1 MSGEAAVE
9 EKEFTEAELTGEPDP
24 TPPVVPPVVVP
35 DPVVSPVVP
44 PVVPPVPGK
53 EAEAVPGK
61 EPAPPT
67 PPAPTKDERT
77 VPLAA
82 LHEERRARQEL
93 SRKLEEL
100 QARLDT
106 EPRKT
111 PAELILE
118 DPENAMTVLMQ
129 EITDLRGEIARTNM
143 DNMERDINAAVPN
156 FLELAPQMEELLL
169 GEGLSEETI
178 RNLIS
183 SSGKEAPKFFKVL
196 AKLTSAPS
204 EETLRTK
211 LTAELTPA
219 ITTAVTK
226 DLMAK
231 FKIVD
236 GGVSLERLPGSPP
249 DGKLNVNTEEEFA
262 KLTPEQQQAWLSGG

>member
-9 EKEFTEAELTGEPDP
+9 EKEFTEAELTGEEGEGTPFLSTPITPEATPVAP
-24 TPPVVPPVVVP
+24 T
-35 DPVVSPVVP
+35 
-44 PVVPPVPGK
+44 VVPPVPAK
-53 EAEAVPGK
+53 EAEVVPGK

-67 PPAPTKDERT
+67 PPAPTKDDRT

-82 LHEERRARQEL
+82 LHEERRARQDL
-93 SRKLEEL
+93 ARKLEEL
-100 QARLDT
+100 QAKLDT

-143 DNMERDINAAVPN
+143 ERDINTAVPN
-156 FLELAPQMEELLL
+156 FLELAPQMEELML
-169 GEGLSEETI
+169 GRGFNEESI
-178 RNLIS
+178 RSLIGA
-183 SSGKEAPKFFKVL
+183 SGKDAPKFFGML
-196 AKLTSAPS
+196 AELASRPN
-204 EETLRTK
+204 EETMRTK
-211 LTAELTPA
+211 LITELTPT
-219 ITTAVTK
+219 ITAAVTK

-236 GGVSLERLPGSPP
+236 GGVNLEKLPGSPP
-249 DGKLNVNTEEEFA
+249 DGKLNVNTEEELA

>member
-1 MSGEAAVE
+1 MSGEAAE
-9 EKEFTEAELTGEPDP
+9 EKEFTEAELTGELDP

-35 DPVVSPVVP
+35 DPVAPPVVP

-67 PPAPTKDERT
+67 PPLTKDDRT

-100 QARLDT
+100 QAKMDT

-143 DNMERDINAAVPN
+143 ERDINTAVPN

-178 RNLIS
+178 RNLIG

-196 AKLTSAPS
+196 AKLTSAPN
-204 EETLRTK
+204 ETALRTK
-211 LTAELTPA
+211 LTAELTPT
-219 ITTAVTK
+219 ITAAVTK

-236 GGVSLERLPGSPP
+236 GGVNLEKLPGSPP

>member
-1 MSGEAAVE
+1 MSGEAA
-9 EKEFTEAELTGEPDP
+9 EKEFTEAELTGEETGITPPLP
-24 TPPVVPPVVVP
+24 TPITPEVTPVATPVVPEVPVKV
-35 DPVVSPVVP
+35 
-44 PVVPPVPGK
+44 
-53 EAEAVPGK
+53 AEVVPGK

-67 PPAPTKDERT
+67 PLAPTKDDRT

-82 LHEERRARQEL
+82 LHEERRARQDL
-93 SRKLEEL
+93 ARKLEEL
-100 QARLDT
+100 QAKLT
-106 EPRKT
+106 SEPRKT

-143 DNMERDINAAVPN
+143 ERDINTAVPN

-178 RNLIS
+178 RNLIG

-196 AKLTSAPS
+196 AKLTSAPN
-204 EETLRTK
+204 ETALRTK
-211 LTAELTPA
+211 LTAELTPT
-219 ITTAVTK
+219 ITAAVTK

-236 GGVSLERLPGSPP
+236 GGVNLEKLPGSPP

>member
-9 EKEFTEAELTGEPDP
+9 EKEFTEAELTGEETGA
-24 TPPVVPPVVVP
+24 TPLLTTPITPEVT
-35 DPVVSPVVP
+35 PVVP
-44 PVVPPVPGK
+44 PVVPEVPAK

-67 PPAPTKDERT
+67 PPAPTKDDRT

-100 QARLDT
+100 QAKLDT

-143 DNMERDINAAVPN
+143 ERDINTAVPN
-156 FLELAPQMEELLL
+156 FLELAPQMEELML
-169 GEGLSEETI
+169 GRGFNEESI
-178 RNLIS
+178 RSLIGA
-183 SSGKEAPKFFKVL
+183 SGKDAPKFFGML
-196 AKLTSAPS
+196 AELASRPN
-204 EETLRTK
+204 EETMRTK
-211 LTAELTPA
+211 LITALLRLSCQAFGMP
-219 ITTAVTK
+219 
-226 DLMAK
+226 DLPQRSSQYLRWST
-231 FKIVD
+231 ID
-236 GGVSLERLPGSPP
+236 GE
-249 DGKLNVNTEEEFA
+249 
-262 KLTPEQQQAWLSGG
+262 

>member
-9 EKEFTEAELTGEPDP
+9 EKEFTEAELTGEETGA
-24 TPPVVPPVVVP
+24 TPLLTTPITPEVT
-35 DPVVSPVVP
+35 PVVP
-44 PVVPPVPGK
+44 PVVPEVPAK

-61 EPAPPT
+61 EPASPT
-67 PPAPTKDERT
+67 PPPTKDERT

-93 SRKLEEL
+93 TRKLEEL
-100 QARLDT
+100 QAKFT
-106 EPRKT
+106 AEPRKT

-143 DNMERDINAAVPN
+143 ERDINTAVPN
-156 FLELAPQMEELLL
+156 FLELAPQMEELML
-169 GEGLSEETI
+169 GRGFNEESI
-178 RNLIS
+178 RSLIGA
-183 SSGKEAPKFFKVL
+183 SGKDAPKFFGML
-196 AKLTSAPS
+196 AELASRPN
-204 EETLRTK
+204 EETMRTK
-211 LTAELTPA
+211 LITELTPT
-219 ITTAVTK
+219 ITAAVTK

-236 GGVSLERLPGSPP
+236 GGVNLEKLPGSPP

>member
-9 EKEFTEAELTGEPDP
+9 EREFTEAELTGEETGA
-24 TPPVVPPVVVP
+24 TPLLTTPITPEVTPA
-35 DPVVSPVVP
+35 VP
-44 PVVPPVPGK
+44 PVVPEVPGK
-53 EAEAVPGK
+53 EAEVVPGK

-100 QARLDT
+100 QAKLDT

-143 DNMERDINAAVPN
+143 ERDINTAVPN

-178 RNLIS
+178 RNLIG

-196 AKLTSAPS
+196 AKLTSAPN
-204 EETLRTK
+204 ETALRTK

-219 ITTAVTK
+219 ITAAVTK

-236 GGVSLERLPGSPP
+236 GGVNLEKLPGSPP

>member
-1 MSGEAAVE
+1 MSGEAE
-9 EKEFTEAELTGEPDP
+9 ERDFTEAELTGEPDP

-35 DPVVSPVVP
+35 DPVVP
-44 PVVPPVPGK
+44 PVVPPVPAK
-53 EAEAVPGK
+53 EAEVVPGK

-67 PPAPTKDERT
+67 PPAPTKDERV

-100 QARLDT
+100 QARLTT

-111 PAELILE
+111 AAELILE
-118 DPENAMTVLMQ
+118 DPENAMTVLTQ
-129 EITDLRGEIARTNM
+129 EIETLRGEMLRR
-143 DNMERDINAAVPN
+143 DMERDINTAVPN

-178 RNLIS
+178 RNLIG

-204 EETLRTK
+204 EEGLRTK

-219 ITTAVTK
+219 ITAAVTK

-236 GGVSLERLPGSPP
+236 GGVNLEKLPGSPP

-262 KLTPEQQQAWLSGG
+262 KLTPDQQQAWLSGG

>member
-1 MSGEAAVE
+1 MPDEAAE

-24 TPPVVPPVVVP
+24 TLPVVTP
-35 DPVVSPVVP
+35 DPAAPPVVSPVVP
-44 PVVPPVPGK
+44 PEPGK
-53 EAEAVPGK
+53 EAEVVPG
-61 EPAPPT
+61 EEAAPPT
-67 PPAPTKDERT
+67 PSPTKDDRT

-100 QARLDT
+100 QAKMGT
-106 EPRKT
+106 EPSKT
-111 PAELILE
+111 PAEMILD
-118 DPENAMTVLMQ
+118 DPEEFARMQ
-129 EITDLRGEIARTNM
+129 TQMIEDLRADIARR
-143 DNMERDINAAVPN
+143 DMEREINTAVPN

-178 RNLIS
+178 RSLIG

-196 AKLTSAPS
+196 AKLTSAPN
-204 EETLRTK
+204 ETALRTR
-211 LTAELTPA
+211 LTTELTPT
-219 ITTAVTK
+219 ITAAVTK

-236 GGVSLERLPGSPP
+236 GGVNLGKLPGSPP

>member
-1 MSGEAAVE
+1 MSGEAVV
-9 EKEFTEAELTGEPDP
+9 EKEFTEAELTGEEEGKDP
-24 TPPVVPPVVVP
+24 LFLGTPITPEAT
-35 DPVVSPVVP
+35 PVVP
-44 PVVPPVPGK
+44 PVVPEVPAK

-61 EPAPPT
+61 EPAAPIA
-67 PPAPTKDERT
+67 PAPMKDERT

-100 QARLDT
+100 QAKLDV

-143 DNMERDINAAVPN
+143 ERDINAAVPN

-178 RNLIS
+178 RGLIS

-196 AKLTSAPS
+196 AKLTSAPN
-204 EETLRTK
+204 EETLRSK
-211 LTAELTPA
+211 LTAELTPT
-219 ITTAVTK
+219 ITAAVTK

-236 GGVSLERLPGSPP
+236 GGVNLEKLPGSPP
-249 DGKLNVNTEEEFA
+249 DGKLNVNTEEEFE
-262 KLTPEQQQAWLSGG
+262 KLTPAQKEAFLSGG

>member
-1 MSGEAAVE
+1 MDFE
-9 EKEFTEAELTGEPDP
+9 EVAPTEAELTGEEEGKGPLFLETP
-24 TPPVVPPVVVP
+24 ITPEATPATPPAPPT
-35 DPVVSPVVP
+35 
-44 PVVPPVPGK
+44 PPVPGK
-53 EAEAVPGK
+53 EADPKPGDP
-61 EPAPPT
+61 PAPPT
-67 PPAPTKDERT
+67 PPPTKDDRT

-100 QARLDT
+100 QAKMNT

-143 DNMERDINAAVPN
+143 ERDINTAVPN
-156 FLELAPQMEELLL
+156 FLELAPQMEELML
-169 GEGLSEETI
+169 GRGFNEESI
-178 RNLIS
+178 KSLIGA
-183 SSGKEAPKFFKVL
+183 SGKDAPKFFGML
-196 AKLTSAPS
+196 AELASRPN
-204 EETLRTK
+204 EETMRTK
-211 LTAELTPA
+211 LVAELTPT
-219 ITTAVTK
+219 ITAAVTK

-236 GGVSLERLPGSPP
+236 GGVNLEKLPGSPP
-249 DGKLNVNTEEEFA
+249 DGKLNVNTEEEFV

>member
-1 MSGEAAVE
+1 MSKDFAE
-9 EKEFTEAELTGEPDP
+9 EVAPTEAELTGEETGSTPPLP
-24 TPPVVPPVVVP
+24 TPVTPEATPAPEVPA
-35 DPVVSPVVP
+35 
-44 PVVPPVPGK
+44 K
-53 EAEAVPGK
+53 EAEVVPGK

-67 PPAPTKDERT
+67 PPAPTKDDRV

-100 QARLDT
+100 QARLTT

-111 PAELILE
+111 AAELILE
-118 DPENAMTVLMQ
+118 DPENAMTVLTQ
-129 EITDLRGEIARTNM
+129 EIETLRGEMLRR
-143 DNMERDINAAVPN
+143 DMERDINTAVPN

-178 RNLIS
+178 RNLIG

-196 AKLTSAPS
+196 AKLTSAPN
-204 EETLRTK
+204 EDALRTK

-219 ITTAVTK
+219 ITAAVTK

-236 GGVSLERLPGSPP
+236 GGVNLEKLPGSPP